1 MIISN
6 LYKQKYPNTII
17 GFWLISDCRAAY
29 GVENIKE
36 SMICAGEE
44 GKDSCQGDSGGPL
57 TCDGMH
63 CGIASWG
70 YGCGTAG
77 YPGVY
82 TETSYFV
89 EWIMTHTI

>member
-1 MIISN
+1 MS
-6 LYKQKYPNTII
+6 II